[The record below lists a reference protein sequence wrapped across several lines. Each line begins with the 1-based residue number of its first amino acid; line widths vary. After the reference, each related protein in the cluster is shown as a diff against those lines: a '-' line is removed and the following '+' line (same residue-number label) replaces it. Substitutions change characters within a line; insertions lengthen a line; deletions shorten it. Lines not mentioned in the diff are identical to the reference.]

1 MQKCKSCGEEI
12 KYIAISN
19 NESITC
25 DAEEI
30 TIYTMTGRKVTGHRI
45 HKCKGKKDG
54 KQ

>member
-12 KYIAISN
+12 KYIATSN

-30 TIYTMTGRKVTGHRI
+30 TIYTMTGRKVTGYKVHQ
-45 HKCKGKKDG
+45 CKKEKENE
-54 KQ
+54 K